1 MFADLL
7 YRLDADSSEPSEAGF
22 DAAGAESA
30 WPNPAAIWRF
40 DDSHYGCADATR
52 APDGAGGMAGSV
64 AARNGGLRDGSLRN
78 GDWGAVAE
86 PEPPAGCGDTT
97 AAAQS
102 GLDGSEGLGSLG
114 NGDLKDLVVELAA
127 ERARIEGR
135 YLAAVGELASR
146 NGAQSA
152 AYILRDQTRLNASQ
166 ARTEARLAESL
177 VTEGMTATLDA
188 LQAGEIGMSHAKVIA
203 REAPKKHR
211 RSEEEFIELCRAYPS
226 DTVAR
231 HPLAYQNLQV
241 FADLEAEAAAENLSP
256 IDAELAQ
263 QRAQRW
269 GSMKLGDDGMWHLNG
284 KFDFLAGRQVNI
296 ALQAMVRSL
305 RRRAENTDG
314 ADNDGNAD
322 GTTAGHD
329 DSNADTDSGAG
340 VVPTRAQLTAD
351 AISDLIAGTSDV
363 RRAKT
368 SLVIVAD
375 YDIVN
380 DRLVN
385 PRLDDGTPISAKM
398 LADHAL
404 DANVLPA
411 VFKSDWSELAL
422 GRTRNAN
429 DAQRLILAMRDQG
442 CIGCDLTPE
451 HTEAHHI
458 DYFENGDPTEVPN
471 LASLCWD
478 CHSDLHQHGRQ
489 IDTRPDDHPR
499 PRSPEPQGTGPP
511 ARDTTRRSSP
521 PAITRSPGHRP
532 ARTQERRLLR
542 SQGHWCARTSTA
554 RSP

>member
-7 YRLDADSSEPSEAGF
+7 FRLDADGSEPAGTGF
-22 DAAGAESA
+22 DAAGSAPA
-30 WPNPAAIWRF
+30 WPDPAAIWRF
-40 DDSHYGCADATR
+40 DESLHNSHQGRVDAADA
-52 APDGAGGMAGSV
+52 AGSPGDAGGMAGSV
-64 AARNGGLRDGSLRN
+64 AGRDGSLRCS
-78 GDWGAVAE
+78 GSGAV
-86 PEPPAGCGDTT
+86 PEPSAGCGDT
-97 AAAQS
+97 AKARS
-102 GLDGSEGLGSLG
+102 GLDESDSLGSLG
-114 NGDLKDLVVELAA
+114 YGDLKDLVVELAA
-127 ERARIEGR
+127 ERARAEGR
-135 YLAAVGELASR
+135 YLAAVAELASR

-152 AYILRDQTRLNASQ
+152 AFVLRDQTRLNASQ

-188 LQAGEIGMSHAKVIA
+188 MQAGEIGMSHAKVIA

-211 RSEEEFIELCRAYPS
+211 RSEAEFIEQCRAYPS

-231 HPLAYQNLQV
+231 HPLAYQSQQV
-241 FADLEAEAAAENLSP
+241 FADLEADAAAENLSP

-305 RRRAENTDG
+305 RRRAENKEGTPNGADG
-314 ADNDGNAD
+314 A
-322 GTTAGHD
+322 TAGHD
-329 DSNADTDSGAG
+329 GSNDDTDGGGAG

-351 AISDLIAGTSDV
+351 AISDLIAGTANI

-398 LADHAL
+398 LAEHAV

-411 VFKSDWSELAL
+411 IFKADWSELAL

-429 DAQRLILAMRDQG
+429 DAQRLILAIRDQG
-442 CIGCDLTPE
+442 CIGCGLTPE

-458 DYFENGDPTEVPN
+458 DYHEHGGPTDIPN
-471 LASLCWD
+471 LASLCFD
-478 CHSDLHQHGRQ
+478 CHSSLHQHHRQ
-489 IDTRPDDHPR
+489 IHTPPDGR
-499 PRSPEPQGTGPP
+499 PRLQPPEPQGTGPP
-511 ARDTTRRSSP
+511 ARGPVAS
-521 PAITRSPGHRP
+521 RSP
-532 ARTQERRLLR
+532 
-542 SQGHWCARTSTA
+542 
-554 RSP
+554 

>member
-7 YRLDADSSEPSEAGF
+7 YRLDADGSEPSEAGF
-22 DAAGAESA
+22 DAAGAELA

-52 APDGAGGMAGSV
+52 APDGAGDMADPL
-64 AARNGGLRDGSLRN
+64 AARNDSLGNSLLRSDRSGVAAVVSESPGDAAERAGSRSDA
-78 GDWGAVAE
+78 GCATEAGS
-86 PEPPAGCGDTT
+86 PAGCVENED
-97 AAAQS
+97 
-102 GLDGSEGLGSLG
+102 LGSLG
-114 NGDLKDLVVELAA
+114 YGDLKDLVVELAG

-177 VTEGMTATLDA
+177 VTGGMTATLDA
-188 LQAGEIGMSHAKVIA
+188 LQAGEIGLSHAKVIA

-211 RSEEEFIELCRAYPS
+211 RSEAEFIELCRAYPS

-231 HPLAYQNLQV
+231 HPLAYQSLQV

-284 KFDFLAGRQVNI
+284 KFDFIAGRQVNI

-305 RRRAENTDG
+305 RRRAENNDG
-314 ADNDGNAD
+314 ADNDDALN

-329 DSNADTDSGAG
+329 DSNADTDSGAV

-351 AISDLIAGTSDV
+351 AISDLIAGTTNI

-368 SLVIVAD
+368 SLVIIAD

-451 HTEAHHI
+451 RTEAHHI
-458 DYFENGDPTEVPN
+458 DYFENGGPTEIPN
-471 LASLCWD
+471 LASLCFD
-478 CHSDLHQHGRQ
+478 CHSGLHQHHTPIETPPHG
-489 IDTRPDDHPR
+489 R
-499 PRSPEPQGTGPP
+499 PRLRQPEPEGKPRLQPPEPEGAGPP
-511 ARDTTRRSSP
+511 ARA
-521 PAITRSPGHRP
+521 PATSRSP
-532 ARTQERRLLR
+532 
-542 SQGHWCARTSTA
+542 
-554 RSP
+554 